1 VFGFLPPRSG
11 GFGSDLGTFG
21 LRHGLEAALPTDL
34 TALAPNDRHVGGKV
48 RQPPVYR
55 TRFEREVSMLIRVAL
70 LLLWV
75 TTALGQNSVEARS
88 AGAVPYPRLIHAEL
102 PLYPPAAWS
111 AHLCGTIEIDVTV
124 EKGAVVEAQV
134 KRGMIETQVPG
145 EKGAVKDEQQAKLL
159 SYLSFPSVAN
169 VKTWQFQP
177 EGRTTFMVTYVY
189 KIEGEQTP
197 LPENPKIELDLPRVV
212 KVTVRPFQP
221 SCSDCVSQKG
231 DGQQSHHDG
240 ASLSHEGGCPR

>member
-1 VFGFLPPRSG
+1 M
-11 GFGSDLGTFG
+11 
-21 LRHGLEAALPTDL
+21 L
-34 TALAPNDRHVGGKV
+34 TRIA
-48 RQPPVYR
+48 
-55 TRFEREVSMLIRVAL
+55 F
-70 LLLWV
+70 LLLWL

-102 PLYPPAAWS
+102 PLYPSAAWS
-111 AHLCGTIEIDVTV
+111 AHLSGTIEIDVTV

-134 KRGMIETQVPG
+134 KHGIVETQVGG
-145 EKGAVKDEQQAKLL
+145 ERGAVKEEQQAKLL
-159 SYLSFPSVAN
+159 SYLSLPSVAN

-177 EGRTTFMVTYVY
+177 EERSTFTVTYVY

-212 KVTVRPFQP
+212 KVTVRPFKP

-231 DGQQSHHDG
+231 
-240 ASLSHEGGCPR
+240 